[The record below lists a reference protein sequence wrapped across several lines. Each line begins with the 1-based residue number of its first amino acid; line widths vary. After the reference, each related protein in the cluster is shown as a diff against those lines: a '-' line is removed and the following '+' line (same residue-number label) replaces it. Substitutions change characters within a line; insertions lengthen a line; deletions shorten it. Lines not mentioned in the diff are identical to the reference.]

1 MFPIEFI
8 FNGPPL
14 SFQSTNKARKR
25 NYKAMVA
32 NEASMVL
39 PAGFA
44 PTADEV
50 DIIITYYYENQSGD
64 VDNII
69 KLIQDSLNSVVY
81 IDDSQVVESSSRRK
95 DINGSYKIRSVS
107 AKILEG
113 FSRGNDFIHVKVQK
127 HINNQDLD

>member
-14 SFQSTNKARKR
+14 SLQSKNKAKKK
-25 NYKAMVA
+25 NYIAMVA
-32 NEASMVL
+32 NEARNGL
-39 PAGFA
+39 PPGFT
-44 PTADEV
+44 PTTDEV
-50 DIIITYYYENQSGD
+50 DITITYYYENQAGD

-69 KLIQDSLNSVVY
+69 KPIQDSLNGVIYV
-81 IDDSQVVESSSRRK
+81 DDAQVVDTRSRRK

-113 FSRGNDFIHVKVQK
+113 FSRGNDFIHVRVHK
-127 HINNQDLD
+127 HTNNQDLD

>member
-14 SFQSTNKARKR
+14 SLQSKNKAKKR
-25 NYKAMVA
+25 NYKTMIAS
-32 NEASMVL
+32 EALNVL
-39 PAGFA
+39 PADFT
-44 PTADEV
+44 PTTDEV
-50 DIIITYYYENQSGD
+50 EIQITYYYENQSGD

-69 KLIQDSLNSVVY
+69 KPIQDSLNGVIYV
-81 IDDSQVVESSSRRK
+81 DDEQVVDSRSRRK

-113 FSRGNDFIHVKVQK
+113 FSRGTDFIHVKIQK
-127 HINNQDLD
+127 HINNQELD

>member
-14 SFQSTNKARKR
+14 SLQSKNKARKR
-25 NYKAMVA
+25 NYIAMVA
-32 NEASMVL
+32 NEAVSAL
-39 PAGFA
+39 PLGFS
-44 PTADEV
+44 PTTDEV
-50 DIIITYYYENQSGD
+50 DIIITYYFENQAGD

-69 KLIQDSLNSVVY
+69 KPIQDSLNGVIYV
-81 IDDSQVVESSSRRK
+81 DDAQVVDTRSRRK

-113 FSRGNDFIHVKVQK
+113 FSRGNDFIHVRIQK

>member
-14 SFQSTNKARKR
+14 SLQSKNKARKR
-25 NYKAMVA
+25 NYKTMISA
-32 NEASMVL
+32 EALNVL
-39 PAGFA
+39 PADFV
-44 PTADEV
+44 PTTDEV
-50 DIIITYYYENQSGD
+50 EIIITYYYENQSGD

-69 KLIQDSLNSVVY
+69 KPIQDSLNGVIYV
-81 IDDSQVVESSSRRK
+81 DDEQVVDSRSRRK

-113 FSRGNDFIHVKVQK
+113 FSRGTDFIHVKIQK
-127 HINNQDLD
+127 YINNQELD

>member
-14 SFQSTNKARKR
+14 SLQSKNKAKKR

-32 NEASMVL
+32 NEATSVL
-39 PAGFA
+39 PVGFT
-44 PTADEV
+44 PTTDEV
-50 DIIITYYYENQSGD
+50 DITITYYYENQSGD

-69 KLIQDSLNSVVY
+69 KPIQDSLNGIVY
-81 IDDSQVVESSSRRK
+81 IDDSQVVEARSRRK

-107 AKILEG
+107 PKILEG

>member
-14 SFQSTNKARKR
+14 SLQSKNKARKR

-32 NEASMVL
+32 SEAVNVL
-39 PAGFA
+39 PPGFR

-50 DIIITYYYENQSGD
+50 EIIITYYYENQAGD

-69 KLIQDSLNSVVY
+69 KLIQDSLNGVVY
-81 IDDSQVVESSSRRK
+81 VDDEQVVDSRSRRK

-113 FSRGNDFIHVKVQK
+113 FSRGNDFIHVKVQR
-127 HINNQDLD
+127 HINNQELD

>member
-1 MFPIEFI
+1 MLPIEFI

-14 SFQSTNKARKR
+14 SLQSKNKAKKR

-32 NEASMVL
+32 NEAAIVL
-39 PAGFA
+39 PAGFT

-50 DIIITYYYENQSGD
+50 DITITYYYENQSGD

-69 KLIQDSLNSVVY
+69 KPIQDSLNGIVY
-81 IDDSQVVESSSRRK
+81 IDDSQVVEARSRRK
-95 DINGSYKIRSVS
+95 DINSSYKIRRVS

-113 FSRGNDFIHVKVQK
+113 FSRGNDFIHVKVQT